1 MQKITLE
8 IAFKEPLNDE
18 NIEELKR
25 SIFSGWDAEAV
36 HVSKIEEY
44 RESYSIVDEFGQI

>member
-18 NIEELKR
+18 NIEELKH
-25 SIFSGWDAEAV
+25 SIFSRWDAEAV

-44 RESYSIVDEFGQI
+44 RESYSIVEEFGQI

>member
-8 IAFKEPLNDE
+8 IAFKEPLNE
-18 NIEELKR
+18 GNIEELKY

-44 RESYSIVDEFGQI
+44 RESGSSVDEFGQL